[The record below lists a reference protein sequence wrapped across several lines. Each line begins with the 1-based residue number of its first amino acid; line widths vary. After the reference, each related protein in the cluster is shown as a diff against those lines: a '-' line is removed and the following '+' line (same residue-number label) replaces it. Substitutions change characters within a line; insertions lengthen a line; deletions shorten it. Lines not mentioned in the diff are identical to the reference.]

1 MSIRLEF
8 YGIVRTRAGRAALDV
23 SASTLRGALHQAVA
37 QCPALEE
44 VCSPDGRLRPGF
56 LVNLNGC
63 RFVRDEQ
70 TPLSDGDTVLLF
82 SADAGG

>member
-1 MSIRLEF
+1 MTIRLEF
-8 YGIVRTRAGRAALDV
+8 YGIVRSRAGTAALDV
-23 SASTLRGALHQAVA
+23 SASTLRGALQQALA

-44 VCSPDGRLRPGF
+44 VCTPDGRLRAGY

-63 RFVRDEQ
+63 QFVCDEQ
-70 TPLSDGDTVLLF
+70 TPLSDGDTVLLL